1 MSHTTKENFIKAKA
15 FTRFDEL
22 YAPVLPGIKATVMK
36 QQNVITDT
44 FYAELSKDEAAAKI
58 VAGRVD
64 QLKATHKAWME
75 ELFNGDYGDDY
86 FDRRYKIGEIH
97 VKAKIE
103 PYYVEVVTS
112 YLRRA
117 FAEALIQEGPEAVQA
132 ALAILDLD
140 AMIIIG
146 AYHEDRMRRMSEVTG
161 MNQKLLETLMSFG

>member
-1 MSHTTKENFIKAKA
+1 MSHTTKENFIKAKL

-22 YAPVLPGIKATVMK
+22 YAPVLPRIKATVM
-36 QQNVITDT
+36 QQQQIITDT

-103 PYYVEVVTS
+103 PYYV
-112 YLRRA
+112 
-117 FAEALIQEGPEAVQA
+117 
-132 ALAILDLD
+132 
-140 AMIIIG
+140 
-146 AYHEDRMRRMSEVTG
+146 
-161 MNQKLLETLMSFG
+161 